1 MADQRDDPD
10 SLLSHYRDLI
20 HLRNG
25 NSALRQG
32 DLTAV
37 DSDVR
42 GVYAFLRHHK
52 GQTVLVVINLDDEPV
67 SDYGLSLDESDLD
80 FSRGRLIH
88 GEGAI
93 SLPVV
98 NEAGGFKDYAPL
110 PALAAQS
117 LIVIEFDS
125 DIE

>member
-1 MADQRDDPD
+1 M
-10 SLLSHYRDLI
+10 
-20 HLRNG
+20 
-25 NSALRQG
+25 
-32 DLTAV
+32 
-37 DSDVR
+37 
-42 GVYAFLRHHK
+42 
-52 GQTVLVVINLDDEPV
+52 LVVINLDDEPV
-67 SDYGLSLDESDLD
+67 SDYVLSIDESDLD
-80 FSRGRLIH
+80 FSSGDLVF

-98 NEAGGFKDYAPL
+98 NEAGGFQDYTPL